1 MCIKENCI
9 NIRVPCWS
17 KKRYLTWV
25 PLNILHELIVNYYN
39 IVLNVLCAT
48 VLPTKRL
55 YLDIFTILPD
65 SLLYYSNYVTIA
77 PQRIG
82 QLLTSIILK
91 ENRVGT
97 HFVICYILFKIVKE
111 WILVG
116 GELEIGKMRGEL
128 IRMEIFNEIARQLW
142 SVRLSQRESP

>member
-1 MCIKENCI
+1 M
-9 NIRVPCWS
+9 
-17 KKRYLTWV
+17 
-25 PLNILHELIVNYYN
+25 
-39 IVLNVLCAT
+39 
-48 VLPTKRL
+48 PTKRL

-65 SLLYYSNYVTIA
+65 SLLYYSNYVIIA

-111 WILVG
+111 WILAG

-128 IRMEIFNEIARQLW
+128 IRMEIFNEIAWQLW